1 MRIITGRARGTRL
14 KTPRGM
20 AVTRPTSDRVKES
33 LFSILGSLVAGRRV
47 LDVFA
52 GTGSLGLEAL
62 SRGAAAAVLV
72 DAATAPLLREN
83 VRRCHFEQAAEVLS
97 LDAFAALARLERAG
111 RTFDLVFCD
120 PPYHKG
126 LFERALA
133 FFDGGHLLAENGI
146 LVVEHGGDEDAL
158 PELAAQSYRLCDK
171 GGRVAVY
178 RCGTDGQPEVLITI
192 TGIYTNLLPE
202 NDALRIKR
210 GVTVYSERELDLLL
224 EDLGE

>member
-1 MRIITGRARGTRL
+1 MICAAPQGFAAYRRAREGGNLPMRIITGRARGTRL

-72 DAATAPLLREN
+72 DAVTAPLLREN
-83 VRRCHFEQAAEVLS
+83 VRRCHFEQAVEVLS

-133 FFDGGHLLAENGI
+133 FFDGSHLLAENGI

-158 PELAAQSYRLCDK
+158 PELAALVRVD
-171 GGRVAVY
+171 GRRYGKTTQLSFFQRRSFV
-178 RCGTDGQPEVLITI
+178 EV
-192 TGIYTNLLPE
+192 
-202 NDALRIKR
+202 DA
-210 GVTVYSERELDLLL
+210 
-224 EDLGE
+224 GE

>member
-72 DAATAPLLREN
+72 DAVTAPLAQDLPNLGTGE
-83 VRRCHFEQAAEVLS
+83 
-97 LDAFAALARLERAG
+97 AFMN
-111 RTFDLVFCD
+111 
-120 PPYHKG
+120 P
-126 LFERALA
+126 
-133 FFDGGHLLAENGI
+133 
-146 LVVEHGGDEDAL
+146 
-158 PELAAQSYRLCDK
+158 
-171 GGRVAVY
+171 
-178 RCGTDGQPEVLITI
+178 
-192 TGIYTNLLPE
+192 
-202 NDALRIKR
+202 
-210 GVTVYSERELDLLL
+210 
-224 EDLGE
+224 GESIGYQWQNTRD

>member
-1 MRIITGRARGTRL
+1 MICAAPQGPAAYRRAREGGNLPMRIITGRARGTRL

-72 DAATAPLLREN
+72 DAVTAPLLREN

-97 LDAFAALARLERAG
+97 LDAFAALARLERA
-111 RTFDLVFCD
+111 LS
-120 PPYHKG
+120 
-126 LFERALA
+126 

-158 PELAAQSYRLCDK
+158 PELAALVRVD
-171 GGRVAVY
+171 GRRYGKTTQLSFFQRRSFV
-178 RCGTDGQPEVLITI
+178 EV
-192 TGIYTNLLPE
+192 
-202 NDALRIKR
+202 DA
-210 GVTVYSERELDLLL
+210 
-224 EDLGE
+224 GE

>member
-62 SRGAAAAVLV
+62 SRGAAAAVLI

-158 PELAAQSYRLCDK
+158 PELAALVRVD
-171 GGRVAVY
+171 GRRYGKTTQLSFFQRRSFV
-178 RCGTDGQPEVLITI
+178 EV
-192 TGIYTNLLPE
+192 
-202 NDALRIKR
+202 DA
-210 GVTVYSERELDLLL
+210 
-224 EDLGE
+224 GE

>member
-52 GTGSLGLEAL
+52 GTGSLGLEA
-62 SRGAAAAVLV
+62 
-72 DAATAPLLREN
+72 LLREN

-158 PELAAQSYRLCDK
+158 PELAALVRVD
-171 GGRVAVY
+171 GRRYGKTTQLSFFQRRSFV
-178 RCGTDGQPEVLITI
+178 EV
-192 TGIYTNLLPE
+192 
-202 NDALRIKR
+202 DA
-210 GVTVYSERELDLLL
+210 
-224 EDLGE
+224 GE